1 MIKKTKAICIF
12 LPGILKIPPFGAF
25 FIIIQKLQVTQEFW
39 NMIWKPN
46 KIPLPVIG
54 VTSMYC
60 KNWLSNG
67 YNMAVIVKKEKK
79 VSQSDRNK

>member
-67 YNMAVIVKKEKK
+67 NFCGGKRYFFYTLYVY
-79 VSQSDRNK
+79 Q